1 MPEKQIS
8 GAIVAAIILALTI
21 ALTNLIV
28 SMPFTASAQL
38 FFEGPPGPPG
48 QNGTQ
53 GPPGPSGEQ
62 GPIGPPGPPGP
73 SGEQGPIGPPGPPGL
88 KGDQG
93 PPGQNGTQGPPG
105 PIGPPGPPG
114 EQGPP
119 GKAASPLNLTVREG
133 DGEVVSLDGMVRVE
147 SIATCNPNELVTGGG
162 FNITN
167 GSGIVLGSIPRG
179 NSWVV
184 IAADPFNIGTSS
196 VQAFAQCAK
205 LTTSEK

>member
-8 GAIVAAIILALTI
+8 GAIILALAI
-21 ALTNLIV
+21 ALTNPIV

-53 GPPGPSGEQ
+53 GPPGP
-62 GPIGPPGPPGP
+62 IGPPGPA
-73 SGEQGPIGPPGPPGL
+73 
-88 KGDQG
+88 
-93 PPGQNGTQGPPG
+93 
-105 PIGPPGPPG
+105 G

-119 GKAASPLNLTVREG
+119 GKAAPTMNLTVREG
-133 DGEVVSLDGMVRVE
+133 DGEVVSLEGIVE
-147 SIATCNPNELVTGGG
+147 SIATCNPDELVTGGG

-167 GSGIVLGSIPRG
+167 GSGIVLGSVPRG

-184 IAADPFNIGTSS
+184 IAAADPFNIGTSS

>member
-8 GAIVAAIILALTI
+8 AAIVEAMILALTI
-21 ALTNLIV
+21 ALTNPIV

-53 GPPGPSGEQ
+53 GPPGL
-62 GPIGPPGPPGP
+62 
-73 SGEQGPIGPPGPPGL
+73 IGPPGPPGL
-88 KGDQG
+88 IGPPG

-105 PIGPPGPPG
+105 LIGPPGPPGQNGTQGPPGLIGPPGPPG

-119 GKAASPLNLTVREG
+119 GKAAPTMNLTVREG
-133 DGEVVSLDGMVRVE
+133 DGEVVSLEGIAE
-147 SIATCNPNELVTGGG
+147 SIATCNPDELVTGGG

-167 GSGIVLGSIPRG
+167 GSGIVLGSLPRG

-205 LTTSEK
+205 LATSEK

>member
-1 MPEKQIS
+1 MPEKQIAA
-8 GAIVAAIILALTI
+8 AIVEAMILALTI
-21 ALTNLIV
+21 ALTNPIV

-53 GPPGPSGEQ
+53 GPP
-62 GPIGPPGPPGP
+62 
-73 SGEQGPIGPPGPPGL
+73 GPIGPPGPPGL

-119 GKAASPLNLTVREG
+119 GKAAPTMNLTVREG
-133 DGEVVSLDGMVRVE
+133 DGEVVSLEGIAE
-147 SIATCNPNELVTGGG
+147 SIATCNPDELVTGGG

-167 GSGIVLGSIPRG
+167 GSGIVLGSLPRG

-196 VQAFAQCAK
+196 VQPFAQCAK
-205 LTTSEK
+205 LITSEK